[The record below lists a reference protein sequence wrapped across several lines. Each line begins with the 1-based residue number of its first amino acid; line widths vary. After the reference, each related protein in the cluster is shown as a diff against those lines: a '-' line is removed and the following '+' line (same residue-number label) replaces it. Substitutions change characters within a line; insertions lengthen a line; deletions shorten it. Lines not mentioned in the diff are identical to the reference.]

1 MKAKRTPSRRK
12 QVAARVAA
20 RQGKTDQNL
29 AWEKRTLESVAYTY
43 RRFPIAIVKGRG
55 AWVWDANGKK
65 YLDFLAGVAVNCL
78 GHGHPAIV
86 RAVSAQART
95 LLQISNYFHI
105 PQQTELAEEITKRSF
120 ADRVFFCNSGT
131 EANEAALKLARRWG
145 MEHGGRYE
153 IVSTSNSF
161 HGRTLGSLSATGQQ
175 KYGEGFGPL
184 LPGIRFVP
192 FNNAAALAEAVTV
205 NTCAV
210 VMEPVQGEGGVVPAV
225 PGYLTRV
232 RDICRERNALL
243 IADEIQVGVG
253 RTGTLF
259 AYEQMGYEPDIMT
272 LAKGLGGGVPIG
284 AVCARKEIMETL
296 GPGTH
301 GSTFGGNPLA
311 SAAAL
316 AVIREVSK
324 PSLLAN
330 VRRQGERIRS
340 YFTKLQK
347 TDPTG
352 LITNVRGLGLM
363 IGIEVTREGPEIVK
377 RAMDLGLIA
386 NCTAGNVI
394 RLVPPLNITRS
405 EADTA
410 CRILQKAMGI

>member
-1 MKAKRTPSRRK
+1 MAAKRK
-12 QVAARVAA
+12 KVAPVR
-20 RQGKTDQNL
+20 DLNL
-29 AWEKRTLESVAYTY
+29 EWEKRTLDSVAFTY
-43 RRFPIAIVKGRG
+43 RRFPIAMVRGKG

-78 GHGHPAIV
+78 GHAHPVVTKAI
-86 RAVSAQART
+86 REQAGR
-95 LLQISNYFHI
+95 LVQISNYFHI
-105 PQQTELAEEITKRSF
+105 PSQTELAEEIEKRSF
-120 ADRVFFCNSGT
+120 TGRVFFCNSGT
-131 EANEAALKLARRWG
+131 EANEGAIKLARKWG

-161 HGRTLGSLSATGQQ
+161 HGRTVGSLSMTGQT
-175 KYGEGFGPL
+175 KYAEGFGPL

-192 FNNAAALAEAVTV
+192 FNNAAALAEAVTEK
-205 NTCAV
+205 TCAV
-210 VMEPVQGEGGVVPAV
+210 ALEPVQGEGGVVV
-225 PGYLTRV
+225 PGRDYLKRV
-232 RDICRERNALL
+232 KEICRGKGALL
-243 IADEIQVGVG
+243 IVDEIQAGMG

-259 AYEQMGYEPDIMT
+259 SYEQMGYEPDIMT

-284 AVCARKEIMETL
+284 AICARKEVMETL

-311 SAAAL
+311 TATAL

-330 VRRQGERIRS
+330 VRKQGDRIRS
-340 YFTKLQK
+340 FFRKLQAGAGA
-347 TDPTG
+347 G
-352 LITNVRGLGLM
+352 LISDIRGMGLL

-377 RAMDLGLIA
+377 RALELGLIA

-394 RLVPPLNITRS
+394 RLVPPLNITS
-405 EADTA
+405 KEADTA
-410 CRILQKAMGI
+410 CRILQKAMGL